1 MIIQEPRVEIQDGK
15 RFIVGCPWF
24 IGPSDRKRFA
34 DHLQW
39 KITPPQTVKEQQE
52 CVNNAW
58 VLCRQNP
65 AFLAHEYMQIRLKSG
80 GRTKFNNWSPG
91 QKQLY
96 RAVRLMQSQQ
106 KPVRII
112 ILKSRR
118 QGVSTLC
125 ELLAFNATAFNSDTH
140 ALIAAHRDK
149 SAAAIYRMFGLFLDS
164 LPDPL
169 APMLEKD
176 NASEILFDN
185 PKRQERKASPGLGS
199 SIQQLTVA
207 LGGGRKEEQG
217 KARGETFQF
226 IHGSECAFW
235 TEPQEFWSGAS
246 QCVDESYGTSILLE
260 STANGFGWFY
270 DMWAEA
276 SAGWELIFDHRKNH
290 ISWDQKDKFASRS
303 SMIPVF
309 LSWMEEPSYVWPFDS
324 EQDRKYLLKDLDKE
338 EKALVKNFKASPEQL
353 NWRRRMLYG
362 EKFNSD
368 LQRFHQEYP
377 TTPDEAFI
385 STGRKVFDIGALR
398 WSEMLIRENYK
409 EPKKYAPIVDEDG
422 FPKLIE
428 NESGTLTIYKEP
440 EEGIAYT
447 VGIDACYGKA
457 KGDFACAQILRCA
470 TWEQV
475 AIVHGRIAPDEMARI
490 CFATARY
497 YNEALAVIET
507 DGPGIHILVQMDEMA
522 YTNLYCRTLPD
533 SISKKPRSEYGWK
546 MSTKSRRN
554 MVAAMQAAVRDM
566 VRGEGLVLH
575 DLPTIRE
582 LMQWVV
588 KVSAAGKAKEAPA
601 SGSGYD
607 DRITSLGIA
616 LVGGILEQGYGI
628 PVPGHGP
635 KEASTTGGVNP
646 LLGISWLGDKEQTG
660 HPVLGF
666 NW

>member
-1 MIIQEPRVEIQDGK
+1 MRGGK
-15 RFIVGCPWF
+15 RAIINCPWF
-24 IGPSDRKRFA
+24 IGPSDYKRYA
-34 DHLQW
+34 DHIQW
-39 KITPPQTVKEQQE
+39 KQSPPQTLEEQQK

-58 VLCRQNP
+58 ILCRNNP
-65 AFLAHEYMQIRLKSG
+65 AFMGHEYMQIRLKSG
-80 GRTKFNNWSPG
+80 GRTMFNKWTPG

-96 RAVRLMQSQQ
+96 RAVRTMQSQK

-125 ELLAFNATAFNSDTH
+125 ELLAFNATAFNPDAH

-164 LPDPL
+164 LPEPL

-176 NASEILFDN
+176 NASEIVFDN
-185 PKRQERKASPGLGS
+185 PKRQQRKKKPGLGS

-246 QCVDESYGTSILLE
+246 QCVDESHGTTILLE
-260 STANGFGWFY
+260 STANGYGWFY
-270 DMWAEA
+270 DMWSEA
-276 SAGWELIFDHRKNH
+276 AAGWELTHDKATNA
-290 ISWDQKDKFASRS
+290 ISWDQKDRYASRS

-324 EQDRKYLLKDLDKE
+324 EQDKKYLLKDLDKE
-338 EKALVKNFKASPEQL
+338 EKALIRKFGATPEQL

-362 EKFNSD
+362 EKFNGD

-377 TTPDEAFI
+377 STPDEAFI

-398 WSEMLIRENYK
+398 FSEMLVREN
-409 EPKKYAPIVDEDG
+409 EIAPKKYAPIIQEDG
-422 FPKLIE
+422 FPRILE
-428 NESGTLTIYKEP
+428 NETGCLSIYKEP
-440 EEGIAYT
+440 EEGVSYAI
-447 VGIDACYGKA
+447 GIDACYGKP
-457 KGDFACAQILRCA
+457 KGDYACAQVLRCD

-475 AIVHGRIAPDEMARI
+475 AVVHGRIPPDEMARVS
-490 CFATARY
+490 FATGRY

-522 YTNLYCRTLPD
+522 YTNIYSRTSLD
-533 SISKKPRSEYGWK
+533 SVAKKPRSEYGWK
-546 MSTKSRRN
+546 MSSKSRRN
-554 MVAAMQAAVRDM
+554 MVAALQAAVRDAAS
-566 VRGEGLVLH
+566 GEGLILN

-588 KVSAAGKAKEAPA
+588 KVSAAGKAKEEPA
-601 SGSGYD
+601 SSNGYD

-628 PVPGHGP
+628 PVPRMSKVESNQP
-635 KEASTTGGVNP
+635 NRNP
-646 LLGISWLGDKEQTG
+646 LLGLNGWLDNNNKQTG